1 MHEKDP
7 GKFSHIFRS
16 YDIRGIY
23 KKDIDEGITE
33 RIGSCLVGSA
43 KNIVVAMD
51 MRLSS
56 KGLKNAFATGVTAAG
71 SDIIDLGLV
80 PMGAAMFYA
89 IQHYKTLAYITA
101 SHLPKGWNGVKFFH
115 PNGEG
120 FVEEEN
126 FRIRGDFL
134 KGDIKSGKAVGN
146 ISNLESSQ
154 VIEEYK
160 NHLLSIHADKKL
172 KVVLDCGNGM
182 AALFV
187 KDLFERAGFSVV
199 PIFDELDGT
208 FPNRS
213 PEPEEDPLTVLK
225 KEAEK
230 ADLGI
235 AYDGDADRM
244 VLIDDK
250 GRKLTPEQ
258 VSFLILSELLK
269 KEQGP
274 IIANVECSR
283 VLDAIAKQFGREV
296 LRVRVGHPYIVS
308 EAHKNKACFGV
319 ESSGHY
325 IIPSLVPYDDSM
337 AVSLYA
343 AVVLSGKD
351 EKLSEIVDKIKAYPF
366 DRINFKCP
374 DNKKFSVIDKI
385 KEEFLKEYKNINTID
400 GIRIDFDNGWILLRA
415 SNTEPKIRLTVEA
428 DDEKGFEE
436 LKDKFSKI
444 LEEGI
449 VNSE

>member
-1 MHEKDP
+1 MHEKNLK
-7 GKFSHIFRS
+7 KFSHIFRS

-23 KKDIDEGITE
+23 NKDLDEDVME
-33 RIGSCLVGSA
+33 RIGSCLAGIA
-43 KNIVVAMD
+43 DIVVAMD

-56 KGLKNAFATGVTAAG
+56 EDLKNAFASGVTNAG

-89 IQHYKTLAYITA
+89 MKHDKILAYVTA
-101 SHLPKGWNGVKFFH
+101 SHLPGEWNGVKFFH
-115 PNGEG
+115 PSGEG
-120 FVEEEN
+120 FAEEEN
-126 FRIRGDFL
+126 FRIRDEFL
-134 KGDIKSGKAVGN
+134 KGNNNAGKEGKVF
-146 ISNLESSQ
+146 NLESKEI
-154 VIEEYK
+154 IEEYK
-160 NHLLSIHADKKL
+160 KHLLRIHSAKKI

-182 AALFV
+182 ASLLV
-187 KDLFERAGFSVV
+187 KDLFEKAGFSVV
-199 PIFDELDGT
+199 TLFDELDGT

-213 PEPEEDPLTVLK
+213 PEPEEDPLTLLK
-225 KEAEK
+225 QEAEK

-244 VLIDDK
+244 VLVDDK

-283 VLDAIAKQFGREV
+283 VLDDVAKQFDRDV
-296 LRVRVGHPYIVS
+296 IRVRVGHPYIVS

-343 AVVLSGKD
+343 ACVASKG
-351 EKLSEIVDKIKAYPF
+351 KLSATVDKIKVYPF

-374 DNKKFSVIDKI
+374 DEKKFLVIEK
-385 KEEFLKEYKNINTID
+385 LKEKFTKEYENVNTID
-400 GIRIDFDNGWILLRA
+400 GVRIDFDNGWILLRA
-415 SNTEPKIRLTVEA
+415 SNTEPKLRLTIEA

-436 LKDKFSKI
+436 LKTKFSKI
-444 LEEGI
+444 LEEAI
-449 VNSE
+449 RK